1 MGIASEHLVAQRK
14 AIKGDDEGDQDLLAV
29 RAMVTRVATLRL
41 GIAFCLTFE
50 IRAGDV
56 VEQHLVRNR
65 EQPAATLRQMRF
77 QGGFVGEEMIKPAI
91 EPILGDLLIAK
102 LQQIAQR
109 RSVATRVTIALT
121 ASRS

>member
-1 MGIASEHLVAQRK
+1 
-14 AIKGDDEGDQDLLAV
+14 
-29 RAMVTRVATLRL
+29 
-41 GIAFCLTFE
+41 
-50 IRAGDV
+50 
-56 VEQHLVRNR
+56 
-65 EQPAATLRQMRF
+65 MRF
-77 QGGFVGEEMIKPAI
+77 QRGFMGEEMIKPAI